1 MELSLRVN
9 FFRCARTRA
18 HFALMTTKSSAVGMR
33 NAILKNRSG
42 SAGYISNIMTRNRPR
57 SICKNSNIAPT
68 LSGQTSIFGFINWA
82 DVNWP
87 PNQIILK
94 YSPPTQHQFLQKLT
108 PVILYL
114 VLFSLYPSLL
124 WESREK
130 KKKHEKNLQCWPESL
145 GDMLE
150 YWYIE
155 RGYWNYKVIAMV
167 TFLPEISRYYKQ
179 TKSPR
184 L

>member
-42 SAGYISNIMTRNRPR
+42 SASYISNIMTRNRPR

-94 YSPPTQHQFLQKLT
+94 YSHRRSTSFFRNLPPLFYIWCCFLCIQ
-108 PVILYL
+108 VS
-114 VLFSLYPSLL
+114 FGN
-124 WESREK
+124 WETK
-130 KKKHEKNLQCWPESL
+130 KNLQFWPESL
-145 GDMLE
+145 GAMLE
-150 YWYIE
+150 YWYFE
-155 RGYWNYKVIAMV
+155 RGLLQ
-167 TFLPEISRYYKQ
+167 FP
-179 TKSPR
+179 
-184 L
+184 